1 MLRFAITFFVNRA
14 LLLAAL
20 LLFLNAYTR
29 HSCHA
34 ATPYFQTVRDALE
47 GWKEL
52 QRALR

>member
-1 MLRFAITFFVNRA
+1 MLRFVITFFVNRL

-34 ATPYFQTVRDALE
+34 GVTYFQTVRDAVE